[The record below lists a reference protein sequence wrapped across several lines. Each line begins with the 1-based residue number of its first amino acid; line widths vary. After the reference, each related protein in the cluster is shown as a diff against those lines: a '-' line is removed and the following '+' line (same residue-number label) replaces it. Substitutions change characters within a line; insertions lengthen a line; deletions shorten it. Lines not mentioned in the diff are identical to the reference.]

1 MKIVLV
7 GGGTGGHFYPL
18 MAVAE
23 ALIARSIQEKL
34 PLPEIFYMGPEP
46 YNQES
51 LDEHNITYMY
61 CPAGKVRRYRSSANI
76 TDFFKIIIGVFVA
89 LWKLFFLYP
98 DVIMSKG
105 GYTSVPI
112 IIAAACLRIPSVIH
126 ESDAK
131 PGRANL
137 IAAKFARYIAISYAD
152 AAQYFPKE
160 KIALTGIP
168 LPSTTITASHT
179 PPVVRVR
186 PLIFITGG
194 SLGAVRI
201 NNFILATLK
210 DLLLRYDVIHQTGE
224 EQYKE
229 VVQTAEALINDT
241 TLLGHYKAVAFLS
254 PDDFRATLNEATVVV
269 ARAGSTT
276 IANIALFG
284 KPSILIPIPEEI
296 SQDQRTN
303 AYAYARFGAAIVMEE
318 ENLTPH
324 LLVAEIERIVSDG
337 TLQTKMKDGAAH
349 FIFPQASDTLA
360 RALLEI
366 GIEHGS

>member
-23 ALIARSIQEKL
+23 AIVLRSMNEKL
-34 PLPEIFYMGPEP
+34 PIPTLYYMGPEP
-46 YNQES
+46 YNQAS
-51 LDEHNITYMY
+51 LNEHKIEYVY
-61 CPAGKVRRYRSSANI
+61 CPAGKVRRYRSGANV
-76 TDFFKIIIGVFVA
+76 TDFFHIIAGIFVA
-89 LWKLFFLYP
+89 IWKLFWIYP
-98 DVIMSKG
+98 DVVMSKG
-105 GYTSVPI
+105 GYTSVPV

-137 IAAKFARYIAISYAD
+137 FAAKFARYIAISYKD

-168 LPSTTITASHT
+168 LPSTTITAALST
-179 PPVVRVR
+179 PVVRER
-186 PLIFITGG
+186 PLIFVTGG

-201 NNFILATLK
+201 NNFILEALK
-210 DLLLRYDVIHQTGE
+210 ELLLKYDVIHQTGD
-224 EQYKE
+224 EQFKE
-229 VVQTAEALINDT
+229 VDTTASALIEDK
-241 TLLGHYKAVAFLS
+241 TLIGHYKAVAFLS
-254 PDDFRATLNEATVVV
+254 PDDFRATLNQSTVVV

-324 LLVAEIERIVSDG
+324 LLIAEIDRILMDP
-337 TLQTKMKDGAAH
+337 TMQAKMKDGAEH
-349 FIFPQASDTLA
+349 FIFPQASDTVA

-366 GIEHGS
+366 GLEHGS

>member
-23 ALIARSIQEKL
+23 AIILRAEHEKIL
-34 PLPEIFYMGPEP
+34 RPELYYLGPEP
-46 YNQES
+46 YDQAALHAHGIS
-51 LDEHNITYMY
+51 YIY
-61 CPAGKVRRYRSSANI
+61 CPAGKVRRYRSVLNI
-76 TDFFKIIIGVFVA
+76 LDFFSIIGGVVVA
-89 LWKLFFLYP
+89 LGKLFWLYP
-98 DVIMSKG
+98 DVVMSKG

-112 IIAAACLRIPSVIH
+112 IIAAALLRIPSVIH

-137 IAAKFARYIAISYAD
+137 LGAKFARYIAISYKD

-160 KIALTGIP
+160 KVALTGIP
-168 LPSTTITASHT
+168 LPSTTLSAAVTAPQPRT
-179 PPVVRVR
+179 R
-186 PLIFITGG
+186 PLIFVTGG
-194 SLGAVRI
+194 SLGALRI
-201 NNFILATLK
+201 NNFILESLK
-210 DLLLRYDVIHQTGE
+210 ELLTRYDVLHQTGTAHIE
-224 EQYKE
+224 EVSRTSK
-229 VVQTAEALINDT
+229 ALIGEQK
-241 TLLGHYKAVAFLS
+241 LAGQYVAVAYLGKA
-254 PDDFRATLNEATVVV
+254 DEAVAYRDAAVII

-296 SQDQRTN
+296 SQDQRSN
-303 AYAYARFGAAIVMEE
+303 AYAYARFGAATVMEE

-324 LLVAEIERIVSDG
+324 LLISEIDRILGDAA
-337 TLQTKMKDGAAH
+337 LQTKMKDGAAH
-349 FIFPQASDTLA
+349 FIFPHASDTVA

-366 GIEHGS
+366 GLEHGS

>member
-1 MKIVLV
+1 MKIMLV

-23 ALIARSIQEKL
+23 AIVVRCMTEKL
-34 PLPEIFYMGPEP
+34 PIPSLYYMGPEP
-46 YNQES
+46 YNQAS
-51 LDEHNITYMY
+51 LDEHQIEYIY

-76 TDFFKIIIGVFVA
+76 RDFFHIIAGIFVA
-89 LWKLFFLYP
+89 IWKLFWIYP
-98 DVIMSKG
+98 DVVMSKG
-105 GYTSVPI
+105 GYTSVPV
-112 IIAAACLRIPSVIH
+112 IIAAALLRIPSVIH

-137 IAAKFARYIAISYAD
+137 FAAKFARYIAISYKD
-152 AAQYFPKE
+152 AAAYFPKE

-168 LPSTTITASHT
+168 LPSTTITAALV
-179 PPVVRVR
+179 PPIKRER

-201 NNFILATLK
+201 NNFILESLK
-210 DLLLRYDVIHQTGE
+210 ELLLRYDVIHQTGA
-224 EQYKE
+224 EQFTE
-229 VVQTAEALINDT
+229 VERTARALIEDPA
-241 TLLGHYKAVAFLS
+241 LIGHYKVIPFLS
-254 PDDFRATLNEATVVV
+254 PDDFRATLNESTIVI

-318 ENLTPH
+318 DNLTPH
-324 LLVAEIERIVSDG
+324 LLIAEIDRIIGDI
-337 TLQTKMKDGAAH
+337 TMQQHMKDGAAH
-349 FIFPQASDTLA
+349 FIFPQASDAIA